1 MANSLN
7 PRYVDV
13 GAAAVLITN
22 NLQRSKLDLKNRGS
36 SDVVLGKSSAMT
48 DGFPLEA
55 GEFQS
60 RAGSANAI
68 WALSP
73 DGVTNRVWIW
83 EEQ

>member
-7 PRYVDV
+7 PRFVDV
-13 GAAAVLITN
+13 GATPVLITN
-22 NLQRSKLDLKNRGS
+22 NLVRSKLDLKNTGAS
-36 SDVVLGKSSAMT
+36 EVVLGKNSSMT
-48 DGFPLEA
+48 DGFPLDS

-60 RAGSANAI
+60 RAGSANAL

-73 DGVTNRVWIW
+73 GGLTNRVWIW